1 MKFRLSHVGALTGLL
16 IVMPLFSAG
25 ASGQIVLSAND
36 SKVVLVD
43 GVQTTVRNPAPDTVT
58 IIDLGVSPP
67 KVIGEV
73 EVPASV
79 VGPPQSVAIAPNGSI
94 ALVTAAMKIDT
105 ADPTK
110 TIPDDKVTV
119 IDLKHSP
126 PVVIATLEAGAGASG
141 VSINPAGTLALVA
154 NRSEG
159 TVSVF
164 TINGNTVKAAGKVDF
179 GAPLSAPCHVVFT
192 PDGKTALVTRNI
204 DSVVSVLSIDG
215 SKVEYTKRD
224 IVAGLKPYGIEITP
238 SGDAA
243 VVANIGAG
251 ATGGADTVSLI
262 DLSLNPPRVVNH
274 ITVGPTPEGLA
285 LSADGNYAAVTVM
298 NGSNNS
304 KRSPYFN
311 DFGLITILR
320 VNNKKL
326 TAVTQAKV
334 GHWCQGTAWSR
345 DGRTVL
351 VQCMVEKEIM
361 TFGFDGHTLKRA
373 GSIKIDGGPAGLRV
387 SPNQVRRAR

>member
-1 MKFRLSHVGALTGLL
+1 MKSQLSHVGALAVLL
-16 IVMPLFSAG
+16 IAKPLFSDRAG
-25 ASGQIVLSAND
+25 AQIALSAND

-67 KVIGEV
+67 KVLGEV
-73 EVPASV
+73 KAPASV
-79 VGPPQSVAIAPNGSI
+79 VGPPQSVAIAPDGSI
-94 ALVTAAMKIDT
+94 ALVTAAMKIDP

-119 IDLKHSP
+119 IDLKHSRP
-126 PVVIATLEAGAGASG
+126 EVIATLEAGAGASG

-164 TINGNTVKAAGKVDF
+164 TINGNTVKAAGKIDF

-204 DSVVSVLSIDG
+204 DSVVSILSIDG

-238 SGDAA
+238 AGDAA

-251 ATGGADTVSLI
+251 ATGGADTVSVI
-262 DLSLNPPRVVNH
+262 DLSLNPPRAVNH

-285 LSADGNYAAVTVM
+285 LSADGGYAAVTVM
-298 NGSNNS
+298 NGSNSS
-304 KRSPYFN
+304 KSSPFFN
-311 DFGLITILR
+311 DFGLLTILR
-320 VNNKKL
+320 LNNKKL
-326 TAVTQAKV
+326 APVTQARV

-345 DGRTVL
+345 DGRTIL

-361 TFGFDGHTLKRA
+361 VFGFDGHTLRRT
-373 GSIKIDGGPAGLRV
+373 GSIKISGGPAGLRV
-387 SPNQVRRAR
+387 SPN

>member
-1 MKFRLSHVGALTGLL
+1 MKFRSSHVSTLAALL
-16 IVMPLFSAG
+16 IAISSSPTRVSA
-25 ASGQIVLSAND
+25 QIVLSVND

-43 GVQTTVRNPAPDTVT
+43 GVQTTVRNPPADTVT

-67 KVIGEV
+67 KVLGEV
-73 EVPASV
+73 KAPGSV
-79 VGPPQSVAIAPNGSI
+79 VGPPQSVAIAPDRSI
-94 ALVTAAMKIDT
+94 ALVTAAMKIDP
-105 ADPTK
+105 ADATK
-110 TIPDDKVTV
+110 TIPDNKVTV
-119 IDLKHSP
+119 IDLKQSP
-126 PVVIATLEAGAGASG
+126 PTVIGTLEAGAGASG

-164 TINGNTVKAAGKVDF
+164 TINVKSVKAAGKVDL
-179 GAPLSAPCHVVFT
+179 GAPLSSPCHVVFT

-204 DSVVSVLSIDG
+204 DSLVSVLSING
-215 SKVEYTKRD
+215 TKVEYAKRD

-238 SGDAA
+238 AGDAA

-251 ATGGADTVSLI
+251 ATGGADTVSVI
-262 DLSLNPPRVVNH
+262 DLSLDPPRAVNH

-304 KRSPYFN
+304 KSSPFFN
-311 DFGLITILR
+311 DFGLLTILR
-320 VNNKKL
+320 LNNKKL
-326 TAVTQAKV
+326 TPVTQAKV
-334 GHWCQGTAWSR
+334 GHWCQGAAWSR

-361 TFGFDGHTLKRA
+361 VFGFDGHTLKSA
-373 GSIKIDGGPAGLRV
+373 GSIKINGGPAGLRA
-387 SPNQVRRAR
+387 SPN